1 MDNLL
6 SELSLAITKVSVDKA
21 EGGVMRWLA
30 VASDVFPDLYTEKMS
45 SELFDDFVGRIET
58 KSQVPEPFNKILD
71 EGWAGGMPYISIS
84 HYKSGTGSKN
94 VPGMP
99 EKIYRDGD
107 RLKAVGTLHDNPLG
121 HAVFKSLCEDLY
133 TEKAKDVGKIRISI
147 GFLDLEHKHLGE
159 GTSPDFLFTRSNLTD
174 SCPMCQEGIGNKVYT
189 KGQLV
194 HLALTRVPVN
204 PRTDMEVDK
213 AMGIKTKLD
222 DAESIVG
229 KELSETLEEKSL
241 VQSDAIVIKA
251 DSESIEEKAKK
262 AVEPAEDESKESAA
276 EDMPAAEAAEMK
288 KEADMKKKKDAMM
301 GKAKIAADKQSEE
314 LTYDEP
320 DEDKREQRRNRPAG
334 ERSMLENS
342 FESLEAKI
350 VEMKSQGV
358 PAETALREIQ
368 PLFSAFGEQVKK
380 SFDVPTPS
388 TEASSELS
396 VLTAAVKSLAESM
409 STFQQSVS
417 TDIATLRAQVVTKAT
432 QNLNA
437 PEPRSIA
444 AGVVRSMPAQQ
455 RDPNTPL
462 SIQEIAMRSTQ
473 Q

>member
-21 EGGVMRWLA
+21 EGGVMRWRA
-30 VASDVFPDLYTEKMS
+30 VASDTSPDLYAEKMS

-58 KSQVPEPFNKILD
+58 KSQVPEPFNKVLD
-71 EGWAGGMPYISIS
+71 EGWTGGMPYISIS

-262 AVEPAEDESKESAA
+262 VVDPDESSEGEVGFTDNPAE
-276 EDMPAAEAAEMK
+276 EAAEMK
-288 KEADMKKKKDAMM
+288 KKKDPMM

-320 DEDKREQRRNRPAG
+320 DEEKREQRRNRPAG

-432 QNLNA
+432 QAPNV

-455 RDPNTPL
+455 RDPNVPL

>member
-21 EGGVMRWLA
+21 EGGVMRWRA

-71 EGWAGGMPYISIS
+71 EGWTGGMPYISIS

-174 SCPMCQEGIGNKVYT
+174 SCPMCQEGIGNKVYI

-262 AVEPAEDESKESAA
+262 VVDPDESSEGEVGFTDNPAE
-276 EDMPAAEAAEMK
+276 EAAE
-288 KEADMKKKKDAMM
+288 MKKKKDAMM

-320 DEDKREQRRNRPAG
+320 DEEKREQRRNRPAG

-455 RDPNTPL
+455 RDPNVPL

>member
-1 MDNLL
+1 
-6 SELSLAITKVSVDKA
+6 
-21 EGGVMRWLA
+21 
-30 VASDVFPDLYTEKMS
+30 
-45 SELFDDFVGRIET
+45 
-58 KSQVPEPFNKILD
+58 
-71 EGWAGGMPYISIS
+71 
-84 HYKSGTGSKN
+84 
-94 VPGMP
+94 
-99 EKIYRDGD
+99 
-107 RLKAVGTLHDNPLG
+107 
-121 HAVFKSLCEDLY
+121 
-133 TEKAKDVGKIRISI
+133 
-147 GFLDLEHKHLGE
+147 
-159 GTSPDFLFTRSNLTD
+159 
-174 SCPMCQEGIGNKVYT
+174 MCQEGIGNKVYT

-262 AVEPAEDESKESAA
+262 VVDPDESSEGEVGFTDNPAE
-276 EDMPAAEAAEMK
+276 EAAE
-288 KEADMKKKKDAMM
+288 MKKKKDAMM

-320 DEDKREQRRNRPAG
+320 DEEKREQRRNRPAG

-432 QNLNA
+432 QAPNV

-455 RDPNTPL
+455 RDPNVPL

>member
-21 EGGVMRWLA
+21 EGGVMRWRA
-30 VASDVFPDLYTEKMS
+30 VASDTSPDLYAEKMS

-58 KSQVPEPFNKILD
+58 KSQVPEPFNKVLD
-71 EGWAGGMPYISIS
+71 EGWTGGMPYISIS

-262 AVEPAEDESKESAA
+262 VVDPDESSEGEVGFTDNPAE
-276 EDMPAAEAAEMK
+276 EAAE
-288 KEADMKKKKDAMM
+288 MKKKKDAMM

-320 DEDKREQRRNRPAG
+320 DEEKREQRRNRPAG

-455 RDPNTPL
+455 RDPNVPL